1 LILGYASIANAQYYV
16 SVKGSDKNSGTFQKP
31 FKTIQKAA
39 NIVQAGDTCFIR
51 EGSYRETVSPEN
63 NGTETAPIVL
73 TSFKNER
80 VIILGS
86 KRITEWEHY
95 QGGIYK
101 TYIPDTVTQLFVNR
115 HRAFPARYPD
125 CTNRDM
131 YATSDWS
138 EVTAYSNGKAV
149 FKDMDKPADYWKGA
163 YCKILT
169 GHKWVAHV
177 GKVSGSNS
185 DSVQCDERSAPWD
198 DRNPGIY
205 LGKGKGYIFKHLHA
219 LDNVNEWHWQ
229 NDTLYYFPKDAS
241 KIETAKIEA
250 RTRLYG
256 FNCSNKSHIEIENIH
271 FVWSSVNFSGA
282 NNCTLEGGSVWFPT
296 PFFYYDNSWVR
307 NKGGEDGFSIDHW
320 DGKGV
325 HISGSNNIIKNVYV
339 TYSWGDG
346 ISVGG
351 THNQVLNCLVEN
363 CNWSA
368 TDAAAISATGFGHKI
383 KGNTLRTA
391 ARSILVHRF
400 CDSTDIKYNDLYNC
414 GLTCDD
420 LGLTYS
426 YHTNG
431 GKSEIAYNWVHD
443 NHASGTASGIYLDN
457 YDSNYIVHHNVVWNC
472 AYAIQTNKPAVNHEI
487 YNNTVWNCAN
497 ALWAWGREGTK
508 VENQLVF
515 NNLSDKP
522 LNIGTVFKTNLT
534 TDNPMFVDP
543 ENDDFHLQEGSPA
556 IDFGTAVPG
565 INDGYVG
572 IAPDAG
578 AYEFGGNDWSAGSD
592 IQIPDLSD
600 IVIGSEI
607 KPMPVV
613 PSPSQLAYQQME
625 MIGFIHFSI
634 NTFTDKEWGYGDE
647 SPELFN
653 PTELDAEQW
662 AKTARDAG
670 IKQLILTAKH
680 HDGFCLWPSEYTEH
694 SVKNSPWKNGK
705 GNVVREFVDACHKY
719 GLKVGLYLSP
729 WDRNHKDYGKPE
741 YITYYRNQLREL
753 LTNYGTISEIW
764 FDGANGGDGY
774 YGGANETRKIDRE
787 TYYSWDSI
795 NKLVRS
801 LQPEIIIFSDK
812 GPGCHWIGNE
822 HGIAGETNWSTF
834 DPDSIIIGASNRAYL
849 NSGDTEGT
857 EWVVGECDVSIR
869 PGWFYHQSQDDKVKT
884 LSELRKIYYGSVGRN
899 GVLLLNLPPDRRGL
913 IHENDVQRLNDFA
926 IFLKETFSKNLANN
940 KQASSSNFRKNQIE
954 YHPEKMLDSNNNSFW
969 ATDDDVLAAS
979 VEIDLGDEVQ
989 TNLIVISEFIELGQ
1003 RVKSFSIEALINGHW
1018 QIIVKGT
1025 TIGYKRILDFPLIKT
1040 NKLRLNIIDAK
1051 SCPLISSFEI
1061 FREAD
1066 IGDNEK

>member
-1 LILGYASIANAQYYV
+1 IWGIIVFSLPFQIINAQYYV
-16 SVKGSDKNSGTFQKP
+16 SATGSDNNPGTFQEA

-39 NIVQAGDTCFIR
+39 AIMLAGDTCFIR
-51 EGSYRETVSPEN
+51 EGSYRETVIPVS
-63 NGTETAPIVL
+63 NGTQTAPIV
-73 TSFKNER
+73 FINYNNER
-80 VIILGS
+80 VVILGS
-86 KRITEWEHY
+86 DRVTDWKYHH
-95 QGGIYK
+95 GSVYK
-101 TYIPDTVTQLFVNR
+101 AFVSDTVMQLFMNM

-125 CTNRDM
+125 FTSTDM
-131 YATSDWS
+131 YCTSDWS
-138 EVTAYSNGKAV
+138 QLTAYSNGKAV
-149 FKDMDKPADYWKGA
+149 FQEMDKPENYWKGA

-177 GKVSGSNS
+177 GKISASNS
-185 DSVQCDERSAPWD
+185 DSVQCDERSSPWND
-198 DRNPGIY
+198 YNPGIY

-229 NDTLYYFPKDAS
+229 NDTLYYFPKNATTIDSA
-241 KIETAKIEA
+241 IIEA
-250 RTRLYG
+250 RTRMYG
-256 FNCSNKSHIEIENIH
+256 FDCTNKSFIEITNIH
-271 FVWSSVNFSGA
+271 FVWSSVNFSTA
-282 NNCTLEGGSVWFPT
+282 TNCTIDGGSVWFPT
-296 PFFYYDNSWVR
+296 PFFYFDNSWVR
-307 NKGGEDGFSIDHW
+307 NKGGGEDYSIDHW
-320 DGKGV
+320 AGKGIY
-325 HISGSNNIIKNVYV
+325 ISGSNNIVRDCYIA
-339 TYSWGDG
+339 YSWGDG
-346 ISVGG
+346 VSIGG
-351 THNQVLNCLVEN
+351 IHNQVINCLIEN

-383 KGNTLRTA
+383 EGNTLRTA

-457 YDSNYIVHHNVVWNC
+457 YDSNYVVHHNVVWNC

-487 YNNTVWNCAN
+487 YNNTVWNCTN

-522 LNIGTVFKTNLT
+522 LSIGTVFKTNLT
-534 TDNPMFVDP
+534 TSNPLFVDP
-543 ENDDFHLQEGSPA
+543 DKGNFKLRKDSPA
-556 IDFGTAVPG
+556 IDFGTHIPG
-565 INDGYVG
+565 ITDDFVG
-572 IAPDAG
+572 TNPDAG
-578 AYEFGGNDWSAGSD
+578 AYEFGSDDWSAGSD
-592 IQIPDLSD
+592 IEIPDLSD

-613 PSPSQLAYQQME
+613 PSPSQLAYQEME
-625 MIGFIHFSI
+625 MIGFIHYSI

-680 HDGFCLWPSEYTEH
+680 HDGFCLWPSKYTEH

-705 GNVVREFVDACHKY
+705 GDLVREFVDACHKY
-719 GLKVGLYLSP
+719 NLKVGLYLSP
-729 WDRNHKDYGKPE
+729 WDRNHKDYGTPE
-741 YITYYRNQLREL
+741 YITYYRNQLEEL
-753 LTNYGTISEIW
+753 LTNYGKISEIW

-774 YGGANETRKIDRE
+774 YGGANEVRKIDRE
-787 TYYSWDSI
+787 TYYNWDSI
-795 NKLVRS
+795 NKLVLS
-801 LQPEIIIFSDK
+801 LQPGIIIFSDK
-812 GPGCHWIGNE
+812 GPGCRWIGNE

-834 DPDSIIIGASNRAYL
+834 SPDSIIIGASNRAYL
-849 NSGDTEGT
+849 NSGDPDGT
-857 EWVVGECDVSIR
+857 NWVVGECDVSIR

-884 LSELRKIYYGSVGRN
+884 LAELRKMYYGSVGRN

-926 IFLKETFSKNLANN
+926 AFRKETFYENLATN
-940 KQASSSNFRKNQIE
+940 KTASASNFRQNQNI
-954 YHPEKMLDSNNNSFW
+954 YHPDKMLDSDKSTYW
-969 ATDDDVLAAS
+969 ALDNEVVNAS
-979 VEIDLGDEVQ
+979 AEIDLGDAVQ
-989 TNLIVISEFIELGQ
+989 FDLVVIS
-1003 RVKSFSIEALINGHW
+1003 
-1018 QIIVKGT
+1018 
-1025 TIGYKRILDFPLIKT
+1025 
-1040 NKLRLNIIDAK
+1040 
-1051 SCPLISSFEI
+1051 
-1061 FREAD
+1061 
-1066 IGDNEK
+1066 